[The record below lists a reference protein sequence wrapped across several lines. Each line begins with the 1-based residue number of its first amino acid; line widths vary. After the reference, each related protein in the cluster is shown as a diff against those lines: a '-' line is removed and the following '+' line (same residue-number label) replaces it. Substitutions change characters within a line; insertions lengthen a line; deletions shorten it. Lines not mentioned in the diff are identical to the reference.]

1 MAHGHFNTIKTLG
14 VDLMEKFSFDKFQ
27 DQVDEVL
34 IRHKSILDILTKLQ
48 ESSAKVN
55 RAAAKSVTHCGCV
68 EFHSKKQSIPE
79 DISYSE
85 LRNYMSNH
93 IEGYLCDV
101 CREKIEE
108 EISTTIFYITAL
120 CNSFN
125 INIDDM
131 LGNYTSQLK
140 TLGKYGLL

>member
-1 MAHGHFNTIKTLG
+1 MEQFYFNQ
-14 VDLMEKFSFDKFQ
+14 FQ

-34 IRHKSILDILTKLQ
+34 IRHKSILDILSKLQ

-55 RAAAKSVTHCGCV
+55 RAVAKSVTHCGCIQI
-68 EFHSKKQSIPE
+68 HSQKQGIPE

-85 LRNYMSNH
+85 LKNYMSNH
-93 IEGYLCDV
+93 VEGYLCDI

-131 LGNYTSQLK
+131 LENYASQVK
-140 TLGKYGLL
+140 ALGKYGLL